1 MSDIYRV
8 IFTGRIDPGRDL
20 EQVIDRFCEKFKLE
34 RRIAEKV
41 IRAGRPVSLKKDLPL
56 ERAEKYVAVLEH
68 IGIVV
73 EIDPKPPEPVVA
85 PSGLELE
92 PLDHGGGDTTEVLEH
107 VPGVEI
113 CPKCGSKNM
122 EMGICQDCGI
132 VAAKYLAA
140 QEAASGEG
148 GTGAD
153 EPASAQAN
161 PYTAPEADLETPP
174 EEDEMTGPH
183 GVPAFNGLSWIA
195 QGWEFFKES
204 PVSWTLALI
213 IWIVLSMIIGLIP
226 FLGGIA
232 MMLIGPVVMGGFM
245 LGCYEQEQGGSFTIG
260 HLFAGFSNNAGQ
272 LMLVGVLYMVMSF
285 GVTLV
290 MGLIMML
297 MFGSLAALDPQNVEL
312 MMASIGP
319 PLLIFVLLFLLIF
332 MVIMMTYIFAPSL
345 VAVDGLDALNAMKLS
360 FKGCLRN
367 ILPLLVYGIAATI
380 LSLILIVPMIL
391 MAINLIPMWLG
402 VVLIM
407 IFMLV
412 MFPVFTASVYSAYRD
427 IYYS

>member
-1 MSDIYRV
+1 
-8 IFTGRIDPGRDL
+8 
-20 EQVIDRFCEKFKLE
+20 
-34 RRIAEKV
+34 
-41 IRAGRPVSLKKDLPL
+41 
-56 ERAEKYVAVLEH
+56 
-68 IGIVV
+68 
-73 EIDPKPPEPVVA
+73 
-85 PSGLELE
+85 
-92 PLDHGGGDTTEVLEH
+92 
-107 VPGVEI
+107 
-113 CPKCGSKNM
+113 
-122 EMGICQDCGI
+122 
-132 VAAKYLAA
+132 
-140 QEAASGEG
+140 
-148 GTGAD
+148 
-153 EPASAQAN
+153 
-161 PYTAPEADLETPP
+161 
-174 EEDEMTGPH
+174 
-183 GVPAFNGLSWIA
+183 
-195 QGWEFFKES
+195 
-204 PVSWTLALI
+204 
-213 IWIVLSMIIGLIP
+213 MIIGLIP